1 MGKLIYEMSASVDGF
16 VSGANVRPEAG
27 LGDGGE
33 QLHQW
38 ASGEDEVSN
47 KLVQDELDAVGAVIV
62 GRTTYDLSVPYW
74 GADGPIGPTRVPTFV
89 VTHAA
94 PPSSPANGVYTFV
107 TDGIESAVA
116 QAKAAAGEKD
126 VSMSGADVAQQC
138 LRAGLVDEV
147 VIHLVPVL
155 FGSGTPMFGHLG
167 SEHVQLEAIQ
177 AIHTNMVTHLRF
189 RVVK

>member
-38 ASGEDEVSN
+38 AIGEDEVSS

-74 GADGPIGPTRVPTFV
+74 GTDGPIGPTRIPTFV
-89 VTHAA
+89 VTHAS
-94 PPSSPANGVYTFV
+94 PPSPPANGVYTFV

-116 QAKAAAGEKD
+116 QSKAAAGEKD

-138 LRAGLVDEV
+138 IRAGLVDEI